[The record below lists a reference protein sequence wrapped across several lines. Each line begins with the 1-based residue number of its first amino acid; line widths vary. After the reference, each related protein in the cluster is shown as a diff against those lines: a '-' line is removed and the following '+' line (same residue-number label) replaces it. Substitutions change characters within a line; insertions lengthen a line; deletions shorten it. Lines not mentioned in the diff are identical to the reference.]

1 MPLAPFKD
9 IISAVGSNLYEELR
23 WRGVIYDLTE
33 GTHEFLKSEKSPV
46 YAGFDPTGP
55 SLHVGHLL
63 PIITLIRMGKY
74 GFKPIFVMGG
84 GTGLIGDPSGKEKER
99 PLLPEEEIER
109 NVENIKSQ
117 ISNIAGRYLEDYLMV
132 NNAEW
137 LKPLGFIE
145 FLRDVG
151 KHFTVNYMLQ
161 KESVRNR
168 LGREGGISFTE
179 FTYMLLQAYDFLVL
193 FDRYGCRVQIG
204 GSDQWGNITAG
215 IELIRKVRGE
225 RAYGFV
231 LPLLTT
237 ASGKKFGKTEAGTSV
252 WLDPQMTSPYRFY
265 QFWIN
270 TDDRDVIRYLKLFT
284 FLGEEEIRELE
295 NSLKEHPERREAQKR
310 LAQEMTLMVHGK
322 DGLDRAIR
330 ATEALFGGDL
340 YGISVKDLLD
350 VFSEVP
356 SVEVDRERFEEGMS
370 IVDVVVL
377 SGMAKS
383 KGEARRLI
391 KGGGVYVN
399 NRRVDEIDR
408 TITIGDFLN
417 GEVLVLRK
425 GKKRYYLIKV
435 V

>member
-1 MPLAPFKD
+1 MRDLLSDLK
-9 IISAVGSNLYEELR
+9 
-23 WRGVIYDLTE
+23 WRGVVYDLTE
-33 GTHEFLKSEKSPV
+33 GTENFLKESRSPV

-63 PIITLIRMGKY
+63 PIITLIRFARY
-74 GFKPIFVMGG
+74 GFRPIFVIGG

-99 PLLPEEEIER
+99 PLLSEEEIER
-109 NVENIKSQ
+109 NVRSITDQ
-117 ISNIAGRYLEDYLMV
+117 IERIVRERLDDYVVV

-179 FTYMLLQAYDFLVL
+179 FTYMLLQAYDFLQL
-193 FDRYGCRVQIG
+193 YDRYGCRVQIG

-225 RAYGFV
+225 RAYGLV

-237 ASGKKFGKTEAGTSV
+237 SSGKKFGKTEAGTSV
-252 WLDPQMTSPYRFY
+252 WLDPERTTPYRFY

-284 FLGEEEIRELE
+284 FLPPEEIEELGRALE
-295 NSLKEHPERREAQKR
+295 ERPERREPHRR
-310 LAQEMTLMVHGK
+310 LAEEMTRLVHGEE
-322 DGLDRAIR
+322 GLKRALK
-330 ATEALFGGDL
+330 ATEVLFGGSL
-340 YGISVKDLLD
+340 EGLTVEELLD
-350 VFSEVP
+350 IFSEVP
-356 SVEVDRERFEEGMS
+356 SAEIPAEELREGMP
-370 IVDVVVL
+370 VVEFLVR
-377 SGMAKS
+377 SGLTPS
-383 KGEARRLI
+383 KGEAKRLI
-391 KGGGVYVN
+391 KGGGVYIN
-399 NRRVDEIDR
+399 NVRVEGVGRKVSLEDA
-408 TITIGDFLN
+408 IG
-417 GEVLVLRK
+417 GKVMVLRR
-425 GKKRYYLIKV
+425 GKKSYRIVKV

>member
-1 MPLAPFKD
+1 MRSSSSG
-9 IISAVGSNLYEELR
+9 IIAAVRDLLSDLR

-33 GTHEFLKSEKSPV
+33 GAGDFLKSDRSPV

-63 PIITLIRMGKY
+63 PIITLIRFAMY
-74 GFKPIFVMGG
+74 GFKPIFVVGG

-99 PLLPEEEIER
+99 PLLSEEEIER
-109 NVENIKSQ
+109 NVRSITEQ
-117 ISNIAGRYLEDYLMV
+117 IGRIVEGRLEDYIVV

-179 FTYMLLQAYDFLVL
+179 FTYMLLQAYDFLQL
-193 FDRYGCRVQIG
+193 YDRYGCRVQIG

-215 IELIRKVRGE
+215 IELIRRVRGE
-225 RAYGFV
+225 RAYGLV

-237 ASGKKFGKTEAGTSV
+237 SSGKKFGKTEAGTSV
-252 WLDPQMTSPYRFY
+252 WLDPERTTPYRFY

-284 FLGEEEIRELE
+284 FLSPDEIEELGRSLE
-295 NSLKEHPERREAQKR
+295 EHPERREPHRR
-310 LAQEMTLMVHGK
+310 LAGEMTRLVHGEE
-322 DGLDRAIR
+322 GLRRALR
-330 ATEALFGGDL
+330 ATEVLFGGSL
-340 YGISVKDLLD
+340 EGLTAGELLD
-350 VFSEVP
+350 IFSEVP
-356 SVEVDRERFEEGMS
+356 SAEVPAEEMREGIPVVEFLVRGG
-370 IVDVVVL
+370 L
-377 SGMAKS
+377 APS
-383 KGEARRLI
+383 KGEAKRLI
-391 KGGGVYVN
+391 KGGGVYIN
-399 NRRVDEIDR
+399 NVRVEGLGRRITLEDAID
-408 TITIGDFLN
+408 GK
-417 GEVLVLRK
+417 VVVLRR
-425 GKKRYYLIKV
+425 GKKHYRIVKV

>member
-1 MPLAPFKD
+1 MRDLL
-9 IISAVGSNLYEELR
+9 SELK

-33 GTHEFLKSEKSPV
+33 GAEDFLKEGRSPV

-63 PIITLIRMGKY
+63 PIITLIRFARH
-74 GFKPIFVMGG
+74 GFRPIFVIGG

-109 NVENIKSQ
+109 NVESIKGQ
-117 ISNIAGRYLEDYLMV
+117 IERIVSGKLEDYIVV

-179 FTYMLLQAYDFLVL
+179 FTYMLLQAYDFLQL
-193 FDRYGCRVQIG
+193 YDRYGCRVQIG

-215 IELIRKVRGE
+215 IELIRKVRGD
-225 RAYGFV
+225 RAYGLV

-237 ASGKKFGKTEAGTSV
+237 SSGKKFGKTEAGTSV
-252 WLDPQMTSPYRFY
+252 WLDPGRTTPYRFY
-265 QFWIN
+265 QFWVN

-284 FLGEEEIRELE
+284 FLDEEEIAELE
-295 NSLKEHPERREAQKR
+295 RAVRERPERREAQRR
-310 LAQEMTLMVHGK
+310 LAEEMTRLIHGEE
-322 DGLDRAIR
+322 GLKRAVR
-330 ATEALFGGDL
+330 ATEVLFGGSL
-340 YGISVKDLLD
+340 EGLTAEELLD
-350 VFSEVP
+350 IFSEVP
-356 SVEVDRERFEEGMS
+356 SAELPAEELGSGLPLVEFLVR
-370 IVDVVVL
+370 
-377 SGMAKS
+377 SGLVPS
-383 KGEARRLI
+383 KGEAKRLVR
-391 KGGGVYVN
+391 GGGVYIN
-399 NRRVDEIDR
+399 NVRITDVGRRVSLEDA
-408 TITIGDFLN
+408 IG
-417 GEVLVLRK
+417 GKVIVLRR
-425 GKKRYYLIKV
+425 GKKHYRIVKV

>member
-1 MPLAPFKD
+1 MRDLL
-9 IISAVGSNLYEELR
+9 SELK

-33 GTHEFLKSEKSPV
+33 GAEDFLREGRSPV

-63 PIITLIRMGKY
+63 PIITLIRFARH
-74 GFKPIFVMGG
+74 GFRPIFVIGG

-109 NVENIKSQ
+109 NVESIKGQ
-117 ISNIAGRYLEDYLMV
+117 IERIVSGKLEDYIVV

-179 FTYMLLQAYDFLVL
+179 FTYMLLQAYDFLQL
-193 FDRYGCRVQIG
+193 YDRYGCRVQIG

-215 IELIRKVRGE
+215 IELIRKVRGD
-225 RAYGFV
+225 RAYGLV

-237 ASGKKFGKTEAGTSV
+237 SSGKKFGKTEAGTSV
-252 WLDPQMTSPYRFY
+252 WLDPERTTPYRFY
-265 QFWIN
+265 QFWVN

-284 FLGEEEIRELE
+284 FLPHEEIEEL
-295 NSLKEHPERREAQKR
+295 NRSLGEHPERREPHRR
-310 LAQEMTLMVHGK
+310 LAEEMTRLIHGEE
-322 DGLDRAIR
+322 GLKRALK
-330 ATEALFGGDL
+330 ATEVLFGGSL
-340 YGISVKDLLD
+340 EGLTAEELLD
-350 VFSEVP
+350 IFSEVP
-356 SVEVDRERFEEGMS
+356 SAELPAEELGSGLPLVEFLVR
-370 IVDVVVL
+370 
-377 SGMAKS
+377 SGLVPS
-383 KGEARRLI
+383 KGEAKRLVR
-391 KGGGVYVN
+391 GGGVYIN
-399 NRRVDEIDR
+399 NVRITDVGRRVSLEDA
-408 TITIGDFLN
+408 IG
-417 GEVLVLRK
+417 GKVIVLRR
-425 GKKRYYLIKV
+425 GKKHYRIVKV

>member
-1 MPLAPFKD
+1 MRDLL
-9 IISAVGSNLYEELR
+9 SELK

-33 GTHEFLKSEKSPV
+33 GAEDFLKEERSPV

-63 PIITLIRMGKY
+63 PIITLIRFARH
-74 GFKPIFVMGG
+74 GFRPIFVIGG

-109 NVENIKSQ
+109 NVESIKGQ
-117 ISNIAGRYLEDYLMV
+117 IERIVSGKLEDYIVV

-179 FTYMLLQAYDFLVL
+179 FTYMLLQAYDFLQL
-193 FDRYGCRVQIG
+193 YDRYGCRVQIG

-215 IELIRKVRGE
+215 IELIRKVRGD
-225 RAYGFV
+225 RAYGLV

-237 ASGKKFGKTEAGTSV
+237 SSGKKFGKTEAGTSV
-252 WLDPQMTSPYRFY
+252 WLDPGRTTPYRFY
-265 QFWIN
+265 QFWVN

-284 FLGEEEIRELE
+284 FLDEEEIAELE
-295 NSLKEHPERREAQKR
+295 RAVRERPERREAQRR
-310 LAQEMTLMVHGK
+310 LAEEMTRLIHGEE
-322 DGLDRAIR
+322 GLKRAVR
-330 ATEALFGGDL
+330 ATEVLFGGSL
-340 YGISVKDLLD
+340 EGLTAEELLD
-350 VFSEVP
+350 IFSEVP
-356 SVEVDRERFEEGMS
+356 SAELPAEELGSGLPLVEFLVR
-370 IVDVVVL
+370 
-377 SGMAKS
+377 SGLAPS
-383 KGEARRLI
+383 KGEAKRLV
-391 KGGGVYVN
+391 KGGGVYIN
-399 NRRVDEIDR
+399 NVRITDVGRRVSLEDA
-408 TITIGDFLN
+408 IG
-417 GEVLVLRK
+417 GKVIVLRR
-425 GKKRYYLIKV
+425 GKKHYRIVKV